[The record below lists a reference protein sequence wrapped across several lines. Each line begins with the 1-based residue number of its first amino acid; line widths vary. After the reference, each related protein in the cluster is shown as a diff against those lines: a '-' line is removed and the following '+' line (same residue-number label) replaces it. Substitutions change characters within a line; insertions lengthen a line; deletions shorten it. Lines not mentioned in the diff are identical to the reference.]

1 MFLRIAAAISIFC
14 LIFLCGCPKDDTA
27 KGIAEIGIDFDWD
40 LENLNRSPE
49 VRLQNVPQEADHLA
63 INFFCD
69 TMHDPHRDR
78 GGGNLPYDG
87 SGFIPAGTFDNFSV
101 PKGLMGI
108 VLETRATVKA
118 FYKGGRLVG
127 KGTITSIP
135 PNQ

>member
-1 MFLRIAAAISIFC
+1 MKTAVAIPIFC
-14 LIFLCGCPKDDTA
+14 LIFLCGCAEDDMVD
-27 KGIAEIGIDFDWD
+27 GIAEIGIDLGWD

-49 VRLQNVPQEADHLA
+49 VQLRNVPEETDHIA

-118 FYKGGRLVG
+118 FDKGGRLVG
-127 KGTITSIP
+127 KGTITGIP